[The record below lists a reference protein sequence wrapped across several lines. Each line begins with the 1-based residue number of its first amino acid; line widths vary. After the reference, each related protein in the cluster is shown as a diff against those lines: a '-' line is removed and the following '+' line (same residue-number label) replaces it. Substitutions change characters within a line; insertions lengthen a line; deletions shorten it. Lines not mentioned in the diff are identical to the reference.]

1 MDRNIVV
8 KRLYQCPDSLE
19 NAAIWF
25 SQKWGIPSETSRD
38 SMVTCIQKETGIPQ
52 WYLVFEQQRIVAG
65 AGVIAN
71 DYHDRVDLTP
81 NLCALFVEES
91 HRYRGIARLLLDS
104 ARRDMGKLG
113 FETLY
118 LVTDH
123 EHFYERC
130 GWEFLTIVSDS
141 DGNPVRM
148 YAASTL

>member
-1 MDRNIVV
+1 MV
-8 KRLYQCPDSLE
+8 
-19 NAAIWF
+19 
-25 SQKWGIPSETSRD
+25 SQF
-38 SMVTCIQKETGIPQ
+38 
-52 WYLVFEQQRIVAG
+52 FEQQRIVAG

-130 GWEFLTIVSDS
+130 GWEF
-141 DGNPVRM
+141 
-148 YAASTL
+148 